1 MLKINPTYDKVDKYI
16 VDNLNNKSGVSQD
29 KVDKYIVDNLN
40 NESDV
45 RQSRQI
51 HRGGGGGLQETFFK
65 EQNTSSLKCEK
76 SFAKYIM

>member
-51 HRGGGGGLQETFFK
+51 HRGGGGDYKRLF
-65 EQNTSSLKCEK
+65 SK
-76 SFAKYIM
+76 SKILPL